1 MKKTRTPQACKEVLV
16 MQPANP
22 KGRVDILLR
31 RLAEVATR
39 KLEARFQIP
48 GIWENFA
55 RPIVE
60 EKAKEIEGMGPVEF
74 GRYIGFLKPENKRK
88 RLGKRA

>member
-1 MKKTRTPQACKEVLV
+1 MKKTRTLRTCKDVLR
-16 MQPANP
+16 MPESP

-39 KLEARFQIP
+39 KLETRFSMP
-48 GIWENFA
+48 GIWDNFA

-60 EKAKEIEGMGPVEF
+60 EKVAEYEGMGPVEF
-74 GRYIGFLKPENKRK
+74 ARAIGFLKPENKRK